1 MLEPPTTLSTPISGK
16 NSHYFYL
23 NRVENNVRDNDLKS
37 SFSPKQGPLGDVV
50 FGSLLAKQI

>member
-23 NRVENNVRDNDLKS
+23 NLVENNVRDNDLKS
-37 SFSPKQGPLGDVV
+37 SFCPKQGPIRNVV
-50 FGSLLAKQI
+50 FGALLAKQS

>member
-37 SFSPKQGPLGDVV
+37 SFSPKQSPLGDVD